1 MEKLPSFFSETARE
15 WFSETLGEPTLV
27 QTEAWPS
34 IHNGM
39 NTLASA
45 PTGTDKTLTAFL
57 AFLDDYICRSV
68 EGTLPDCLQLIYI
81 SPLKSLASD
90 IRENLKRPMD
100 GIYRL
105 ETEKH
110 PGLVNRVKVCI
121 RTGDTTQKER
131 QAMIKHPPHILI
143 TTPESLYLLLT
154 GTAGRKM
161 LSTAQAVII
170 DELHSISVI
179 TFVEGRKMAEQL
191 AMYMRDLG
199 GEDFARV
206 HHGSLSKEQR
216 SIVEQ
221 DLKQG
226 RIRLLIATSSMELG
240 IDVGEIDRVFQV
252 GCPRT
257 ISGTMQRLGRAGH
270 SPTKTSVMQIYP
282 RTAQEALYCGM
293 TAEVARSG
301 GIEHSK
307 PFSDITPEEVR
318 AVLRMLAGDYE
329 HEDNVPVRPRLIYD
343 RIHDTVEG
351 DAYSRMLSIAAGGTI
366 PDRGMFTVKTESG
379 IKVGEVEEE
388 FVFECR
394 VGDDFQLGSF
404 HWRVQKITKDTLV
417 VIPSATKRD
426 RLPFWKGEITGRKK
440 MTGIAFGKILSDLEQ
455 AYHSNRLEEA
465 LTDLG
470 LDDKCTEDAAAYID
484 RQIKATEI
492 LPNDR
497 CIIVEHYQ
505 DEDGNY
511 QMMVHSVFG
520 KCVNEP
526 LAILLQHYATEE
538 MSSTVA
544 YVSDDDGLVLFSY
557 DGLQLPNNLIYRI
570 RNDIIDELL
579 DALVIETPS
588 FNIMFRYNAG
598 RALMMGVSKLKRQP
612 LWLQRI
618 KGSEM
623 LERAIKYPDHPLIIE
638 TKRECL
644 EDFWDR
650 EGLRELLEDIADN
663 KIEVREI
670 FTAIP
675 SPMSFLLRKK
685 TEESMM
691 YEYSPN
697 TKGVWRAEEA
707 KLKEIKEMIDPDTY
721 QLKKVQERRS
731 MPEDEKQLHTLLM
744 IEGDLLAGELPIP
757 AVWLQ
762 KLMQQELVLF
772 IEPGLFIAAEQ
783 AELYDLA
790 LLQKDRNA
798 LTKVILRLIRYRGGQ
813 TAEDVILRYQKDDT
827 NAVEFHDLIF
837 EILSGLLQK
846 DQLVRQGEIYYH
858 KELYDRAV
866 TATVKSRREQVETQP
881 FEGYAAYLQN
891 TMSIVA
897 TPAEQLTYAVELL
910 CGQAFPA
917 ENWEEI
923 IFPARVNGYRPE
935 LLDTLLSQGKYYW
948 KLNSDGTLSFYRYE
962 EADWEQDTINIAL
975 TEREEAIISV
985 LRKRGASF
993 AKI

>member
-45 PTGTDKTLTAFL
+45 PTGTGKTLTAFL
-57 AFLDDYICRSV
+57 VFLDDYICRSV

-170 DELHSISVI
+170 DELHSMIGTKRGAHLMLSLARLDSLCAKPLQRIGLSATIEPLDVAAEYLSPDEVQIVSPKLKKKVEIAIISPKIDETLPTKDSVWRDIAARIYDECQNARSVI

-307 PFSDITPEEVR
+307 PPRMCLDVLAQHLVSMAANREYRVEDVIPILKRAKPFSDITPEEVR

-351 DAYSRMLSIAAGGTI
+351 DPYSRMLSIAAGGTI

-379 IKVGEVEEE
+379 VKVGEVEEE

-465 LTDLG
+465 LINLG
-470 LDDKCTEDAAAYID
+470 LDDKCTEDAAAYVD

-623 LERAIKYPDHPLIIE
+623 LERAIKYPDHPLITE

-650 EGLRELLEDIADN
+650 EGLRELLEDIANN

-691 YEYSPN
+691 YDYSPN

-744 IEGDLLAGELPIP
+744 IEGDLLAGELPIS

-762 KLMQQELVLF
+762 KLMQ
-772 IEPGLFIAAEQ
+772 
-783 AELYDLA
+783 
-790 LLQKDRNA
+790 
-798 LTKVILRLIRYRGGQ
+798 
-813 TAEDVILRYQKDDT
+813 
-827 NAVEFHDLIF
+827 
-837 EILSGLLQK
+837 
-846 DQLVRQGEIYYH
+846 
-858 KELYDRAV
+858 
-866 TATVKSRREQVETQP
+866 
-881 FEGYAAYLQN
+881 
-891 TMSIVA
+891 
-897 TPAEQLTYAVELL
+897 
-910 CGQAFPA
+910 
-917 ENWEEI
+917 
-923 IFPARVNGYRPE
+923 
-935 LLDTLLSQGKYYW
+935 
-948 KLNSDGTLSFYRYE
+948 
-962 EADWEQDTINIAL
+962 
-975 TEREEAIISV
+975 
-985 LRKRGASF
+985 
-993 AKI
+993 